1 MVLTPNFDDKFK
13 DRLKEIIK
21 ILNFENGFQN
31 KYSDINIKI
40 NEHDISKGEQ
50 QKIAL
55 LRALLKDPD
64 VIILDE
70 PTTALDQIT
79 TTNLLQYLK
88 SKKKNKIIIIIT
100 HDDRITSI
108 FDSILKL

>member
-1 MVLTPNFDDKFK
+1 MIISYLNNEETAVQM
-13 DRLKEIIK
+13 KEQM
-21 ILNFENGFQN
+21 LNQMQMSANVP
-31 KYSDINIKI
+31 
-40 NEHDISKGEQ
+40 EQ

-88 SKKKNKIIIIIT
+88 T
-100 HDDRITSI
+100 
-108 FDSILKL
+108 